1 MRDGEIVKRALAI
14 ATGLA
19 FGACAPRAMSVTPE
33 HPANPEAPTGRLAGP
48 PPALRPGVA
57 QLTEPSKPAEPD
69 QHQGHDAHQGHQGH
83 EGHH

>member
-1 MRDGEIVKRALAI
+1 MMHILPASAARSMWCALLL
-14 ATGLA
+14 LA
-19 FGACAPRAMSVTPE
+19 SCAPRAMPLTAD

-57 QLTEPSKPAEPD
+57 AEPPPPDQPAEAP
-69 QHQGHDAHQGHQGH
+69 APATPTGH